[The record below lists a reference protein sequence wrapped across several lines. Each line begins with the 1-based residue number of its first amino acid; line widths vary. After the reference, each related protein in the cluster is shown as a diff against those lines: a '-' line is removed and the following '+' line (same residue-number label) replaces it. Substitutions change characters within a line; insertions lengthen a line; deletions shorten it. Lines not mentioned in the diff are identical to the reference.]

1 MAGDTVKYEYAQLE
15 QMSSELAKGAQR
27 LEQTKSFI
35 ANAAQQLHNG
45 ALLGQAGE
53 ALASGLAGQFAKSIG
68 NLEQKYMEMAKDIQ
82 AAAND
87 MRQSDQNAAKGFNG

>member
-1 MAGDTVKYEYAQLE
+1 MAGDTVKYEYQALE
-15 QMSSELAKGAQR
+15 QMASELAKGAQR

-35 ANAAQQLHNG
+35 ANAAKSLHDG

-53 ALASGLAGQFAKSIG
+53 ALASGLASQFSRSIG
-68 NLEQKYMEMAKDIQ
+68 NLEQKYQEMAKDIQ

-87 MRQSDQNAAKGFNG
+87 MRQSDSSAAKGFGS